1 MAIFRLEAKIIGR
14 ATQGNAV
21 GAASYRSGGCSI
33 LSVAAYRQRAV
44 LKDERQGITFD
55 YSRK

>member
-21 GAASYRSGGCSI
+21 GAASYRSGGRSI
-33 LSVAAYRQRAV
+33 LSVAASWQEAV
-44 LKDERQGITFD
+44 LKDERQGITFN